1 MFGWFSK
8 KPLEFSYDIHS
19 HLLPGLDDGVRSF
32 EEAIE
37 ILRFFE
43 FMGIKKAITTPHI
56 YRDVY
61 PNSEKAILDR
71 LEILKLKIAE
81 SDIGVEVSAAA
92 EYFLDDTFHRRVK
105 EADLLLTWEQN
116 HLLFET
122 SFYNRPLFFDEV
134 VFDMKA
140 AGYIPVLAHPE
151 RYHYLEHDLEWL
163 ITRIQG
169 GLKVQVNLLSLA
181 GAYGNTPKKIAQL
194 LLRESLVSF
203 LGSDIHRSSQ
213 ISALSKS
220 LTSRISKKG
229 LLNAR

>member
-8 KPLEFSYDIHS
+8 RTLELSYDIHS

-32 EEAIE
+32 EESIE

-43 FMGIKKAITTPHI
+43 SKGIRRAITTPHV

-71 LEILKLKIAE
+71 LEILRQKIAE
-81 SDIGVEVSAAA
+81 AGIGVEVSAGA
-92 EYFLDDTFHRRVK
+92 EYFLDDTFHRRLK
-105 EADLLLTWEQN
+105 DGNSLLAWEQN

-122 SFYNRPLFFDEV
+122 SFYNRPLFFDEA

-151 RYHYLEHDLEWL
+151 RYHYLERDLEWL
-163 ITRIQG
+163 TTRIHG

-181 GAYGNTPKKIAQL
+181 GGYGPTPRKIAQL

-203 LGSDIHRSSQ
+203 LGSDIHRASQ
-213 ISALSKS
+213 IALLSKS
-220 LTSRISKKG
+220 LTRRIVKDG
-229 LLNAR
+229 LQNAR